1 MLNFNDYLVE
11 LKLTLQYHEE
21 LNPKIWKS
29 EDKLKPEVRKALLK
43 FAYTWADFA
52 KIPKSMIDHVIMT
65 GGNANYNYT
74 SKSDIDVHVMVDRSK
89 LFSDPKFVEEYLQDK
104 KSLWTLTHNV
114 DVYGYPLEPYAQDKT
129 LKYPKNQGIYCLTK
143 DEWLQKPRKVDYD
156 FKNDHLLKQKVSHYM
171 HAIDHMINSKMGV
184 DSFENM
190 KARFKNM
197 RTASIQKY
205 GEFGRENLLF
215 KELRNRGY
223 IDKMNKYEI
232 SLKDKELSLK

>member
-1 MLNFNDYLVE
+1 MLNFNIYLSE

-21 LNPKIWKS
+21 LNPKIWS
-29 EDKLKPEVRKALLK
+29 SSDKLNPEVRKALIN
-43 FAYTWADFA
+43 FGHAWAEFA
-52 KIPKSMIDHVIMT
+52 KIPKSMIEDIVMT

-74 SKSDIDVHVMVDRSK
+74 NKSDIDVHLIVDRSK

-104 KSLWTLTHNV
+104 KSLWTLTHNI
-114 DVYGYPLEPYAQDKT
+114 DVYGYPLEPYAQDKDIT
-129 LKYPKNQGIYCLTK
+129 YPKNQGVYSLLK
-143 DEWLQKPRKVDYD
+143 NEWVKKPVKVNYD

-171 HAIDHMINSKMGV
+171 HAIDHMIKHHMGEE
-184 DSFENM
+184 SFNNM
-190 KARFKNM
+190 KSKFKNM
-197 RTASIQKY
+197 RTASLQQY

-223 IDKMNKYEI
+223 IDKMNKYES